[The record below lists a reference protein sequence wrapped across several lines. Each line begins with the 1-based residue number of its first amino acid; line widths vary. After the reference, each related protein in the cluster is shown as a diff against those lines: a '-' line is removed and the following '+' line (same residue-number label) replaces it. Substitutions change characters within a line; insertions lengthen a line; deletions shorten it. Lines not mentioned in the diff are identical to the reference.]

1 MILLNPALVK
11 MVVAAAV
18 GVMAAPAAAAAAV
31 LVVVRAPT
39 ACYAPVLI
47 EACCHPDLFCGC
59 DGSGGQRATGAFCT
73 ASLVFAWACQCTL
86 LRSSTTQNTASASKP
101 QTES

>member
-18 GVMAAPAAAAAAV
+18 GVMAAPAAAAAAAV

-47 EACCHPDLFCGC
+47 EACCHPDLF
-59 DGSGGQRATGAFCT
+59 
-73 ASLVFAWACQCTL
+73 
-86 LRSSTTQNTASASKP
+86 LRV
-101 QTES
+101 